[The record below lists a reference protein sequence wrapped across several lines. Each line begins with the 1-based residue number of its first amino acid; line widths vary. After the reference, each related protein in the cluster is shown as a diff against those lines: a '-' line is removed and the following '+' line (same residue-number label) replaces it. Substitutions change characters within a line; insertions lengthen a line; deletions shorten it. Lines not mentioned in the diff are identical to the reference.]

1 MSRPVVDTTAID
13 VSAPEVMASV
23 DSTSASAEFIIADI
37 TCDNAWVSV
46 RADDA
51 PLLDDWR

>member
-1 MSRPVVDTTAID
+1 MATDTTAID

-23 DSTSASAEFIIADI
+23 DSTSSPSAEFIIADI
-37 TCDNAWVSV
+37 TCDDAWVSV

>member
-1 MSRPVVDTTAID
+1 MATDTTAID

-23 DSTSASAEFIIADI
+23 DSTSPSAEFIIADI
-37 TCDNAWVSV
+37 TCEDAWVSV

-51 PLLDDWR
+51 PHLDDWR